1 MVVAVGNQ
9 LALLRASKDRERD
22 TKRMEAN
29 RADTEEVMQLRDQ
42 LRTAELRLTDR
53 TSELDD
59 LRRRMAIVQDQ
70 HDKEKTRLQDRVT
83 ALESQVQRAEIV
95 ITQLRA
101 DLAAAQAAARAGPAS
116 SSSAISALPHSS
128 QTPMKST
135 RSFVASTAPAV
146 GGSTGNVCIND
157 CEEEP

>member
-1 MVVAVGNQ
+1 VLLHQ

-22 TKRMEAN
+22 VKRLEAS
-29 RADTEEVMQLRDQ
+29 RVDTEEVFQLREQ

-70 HDKEKTRLQDRVT
+70 HDKERTRLQDRVS

-101 DLAAAQAAARAGPAS
+101 DLAAAQAAARVGPAS
-116 SSSAISALPHSS
+116 SSSAINSVPHTS
-128 QTPMKST
+128 QTPMKAT
-135 RSFVASTAPAV
+135 RSFVASTAPAA
-146 GGSTGNVCIND
+146 GGTAGTTK
-157 CEEEP
+157 